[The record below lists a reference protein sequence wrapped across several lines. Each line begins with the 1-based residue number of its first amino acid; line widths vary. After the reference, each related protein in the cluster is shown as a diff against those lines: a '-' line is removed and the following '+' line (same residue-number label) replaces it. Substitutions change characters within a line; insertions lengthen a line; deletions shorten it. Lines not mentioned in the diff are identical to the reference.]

1 MDSNLFSWE
10 MQSSQQIIFQPPLT
24 FNRTTG
30 IFTAGLQSDTYFR
43 TQEPEGS
50 FFFYAKHFSLSLSNL
65 NEYQKANY
73 FRNEKYF
80 IALSVLKKNYSQ

>member
-10 MQSSQQIIFQPPLT
+10 MQSSQHIIFQPPLT

-30 IFTAGLQSDTYFR
+30 IFTAGPQSDTYFR

-50 FFFYAKHFSLSLSNL
+50 FFFYGKHFSMSLIRMN
-65 NEYQKANY
+65 
-73 FRNEKYF
+73 
-80 IALSVLKKNYSQ
+80 IKKQTISEIFYTITFQ